1 MCACKQKERTCAH
14 LKERL
19 DRLEN
24 SLLSTGL
31 HAKEQEDHAPYYQGV
46 VARCL
51 YCSHLRTE
59 AENGSV

>member
-1 MCACKQKERTCAH
+1 MRYNIMCACEQKERTCAH

-31 HAKEQEDHAPYYQGV
+31 YAKEQEDHAPYY
-46 VARCL
+46 
-51 YCSHLRTE
+51 
-59 AENGSV
+59 